1 MIYVNE
7 ICRFVG
13 RLIWE
18 LCAGKLEKSF
28 EATTTAEFAMLRT
41 SILSVLFVLLV
52 TPSTFAGSERPQ
64 RSVGPDIC
72 RGRVW
77 IKHMVAVQATSD
89 SVGDP
94 MSCSFDPNSTFGRRV
109 LRVCNEHDGAAAH
122 GCWVR
127 GSFVVAGGVRRLI
140 GMVEVHKLDTPE

>member
-1 MIYVNE
+1 
-7 ICRFVG
+7 
-13 RLIWE
+13 
-18 LCAGKLEKSF
+18 
-28 EATTTAEFAMLRT
+28 MLRT
-41 SILSVLFVLLV
+41 TILSVLFVLLV
-52 TPSTFAGSERPQ
+52 NPFSFAGSETPQ

-89 SVGDP
+89 AVGDP
-94 MSCSFDPNSTFGRRV
+94 MSCSFDPNSPLGRRV
-109 LRVCNEHDGAAAH
+109 LRVCNEHDGAATH

-140 GMVEVHKLDTPE
+140 GVVEVHKLDTPE